1 MPYVDMSEP
10 LVPAP
15 SCRNGCHILREA
27 SALSV
32 PLQPGDTRASASG
45 TGSKY
50 GSHAFRFITTA
61 VILRENQEATH
72 RYNHGTVSDIH
83 PDSLHSNARRKLK
96 PDDLLVKIRGGSVW
110 GCEKFCLTSHG
121 NRLTDTRKGLKTI
134 IQVNSSAG
142 QCPDWLSCRNC
153 RGTGRPEPKK
163 RFSTP

>member
-50 GSHAFRFITTA
+50 GSHAFRFITTT
-61 VILRENQEATH
+61 VILRENQEAM
-72 RYNHGTVSDIH
+72 S
-83 PDSLHSNARRKLK
+83 HS
-96 PDDLLVKIRGGSVW
+96 IM
-110 GCEKFCLTSHG
+110 EQFLTFT
-121 NRLTDTRKGLKTI
+121 LILYI
-134 IQVNSSAG
+134 AM
-142 QCPDWLSCRNC
+142 LA
-153 RGTGRPEPKK
+153 EE
-163 RFSTP
+163 